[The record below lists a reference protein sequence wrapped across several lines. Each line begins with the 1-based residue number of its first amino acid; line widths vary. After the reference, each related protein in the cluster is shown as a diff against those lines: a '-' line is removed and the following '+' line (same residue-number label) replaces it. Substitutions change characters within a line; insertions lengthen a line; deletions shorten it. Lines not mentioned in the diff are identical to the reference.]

1 MSAIPQSE
9 QLPIHYPDSDGQP
22 MSDNTIQFTWIA
34 LVMWNLEHQFAAR
47 PDVFVAG
54 DHLIY
59 PIEGDPDTRQAPDV
73 YVAFGPHK
81 GDRGSYKVW
90 EEGGIFPQV
99 VFEIWSPS
107 NRADQMEEKREFY
120 ERHGA
125 EEYYLIYPEFPG
137 HVQGWQRHAA
147 GFIELPKMNGWT
159 SPRLGIRFQI
169 QFGKVA
175 IIGPD
180 GKVFQTPAEIAA
192 ERDEVAAE
200 RDEHVQL
207 AKEERERAQEQARL
221 AQEQQERA
229 DEQTRLAKH
238 ERERAEEQARL
249 AKEQQELAEE
259 QARLA
264 KHERERAE
272 EQAHLAKEQRE
283 RADEQARL
291 AENQRERAEK
301 FAARLRELG
310 IDPDNG

>member
-1 MSAIPQSE
+1 MSAIQPPE
-9 QLPIHYPDSDGQP
+9 RLPIHYPDSDGEP

-192 ERDEVAAE
+192 ERDEQA
-200 RDEHVQL
+200 QL
-207 AKEERERAQEQARL
+207 AKEERERAE
-221 AQEQQERA
+221 
-229 DEQTRLAKH
+229 EQT
-238 ERERAEEQARL
+238 
-249 AKEQQELAEE
+249 
-259 QARLA
+259 RLA

-283 RADEQARL
+283 RAEEQARL
-291 AENQRERAEK
+291 AEDQRERAEK

>member
-1 MSAIPQSE
+1 MSAIQPPE

-22 MSDNTIQFTWIA
+22 MSDNTVQFTWIA

-107 NRADQMEEKREFY
+107 NRVDQMEEKREFY

-125 EEYYLIYPEFPG
+125 EEYYLIYPEFPC
-137 HVQGWQRHAA
+137 HVRGWQRGAA
-147 GFIELPKMNGWT
+147 GLVELAKMNGWT
-159 SPRLGIRFQI
+159 SPRLGVRFQI
-169 QFGKVA
+169 QPRRVT

-180 GKVFQTPAEIAA
+180 GKVFKTPAEIAA
-192 ERDEVAAE
+192 ERDEQS
-200 RDEHVQL
+200 QL
-207 AKEERERAQEQARL
+207 AQEERERADEQARL
-221 AQEQQERA
+221 AKEQQERA
-229 DEQTRLAKH
+229 DEQARLASA

-249 AKEQQELAEE
+249 VKKE
-259 QARLA
+259 
-264 KHERERAE
+264 
-272 EQAHLAKEQRE
+272 RE

-291 AENQRERAEK
+291 AKDQQERADEQARLAKEQQERADEQARLASAERERAEK
-301 FAARLRELG
+301 LAARLRELG
-310 IDPDNG
+310 IDPNEG